1 MGGTMLAHRLKA
13 IGLAVAVVATGALTA
28 CGAGP
33 TDEVPTTSFEA
44 VSSHETSR
52 LNWEKSWD
60 SAFSRAKSEGK
71 PVLVSFEAE
80 WCVWCKKLDSTTYRD
95 TAVMSLISDSM
106 VPLILDVDGAGQ
118 AISDAHGVE
127 SLPTVLVFSPS
138 GEEVGRINGY
148 LPPGRF
154 VEVMHEILHTS

>member
-1 MGGTMLAHRLKA
+1 MFGHRLKTL
-13 IGLAVAVVATGALTA
+13 GLAVAALAMGALTA

-33 TDEVPTTSFEA
+33 ADEGPTTSFEA
-44 VSSHETSR
+44 VSTHETSR

-60 SAFSRAKSEGK
+60 SAFSRAKTEGK

-80 WCVWCKKLDSTTYRD
+80 WCVWCKKLDSTTYHD
-95 TAVMSLISDSM
+95 TDVVSLIAGSL
-106 VPLILDVDGAGQ
+106 VPLTLDVDGSGDAL
-118 AISDAHGVE
+118 SDRYGVE

-138 GEEVGRINGY
+138 GEEKGRINGY

-154 VEVMHEILHTS
+154 VEVVKEILQQS

>member
-1 MGGTMLAHRLKA
+1 MFDHRLKT
-13 IGLAVAVVATGALTA
+13 IGLAITAMAVGVLTA

-33 TDEVPTTSFEA
+33 ADEAPTTSFEA
-44 VSSHETSR
+44 VSTHETSR
-52 LNWEKSWD
+52 LDWEKSWD
-60 SAFSRAKSEGK
+60 SAFSRAKSEDK

-80 WCVWCKKLDSTTYRD
+80 WCVWCKKLDTTTFHD
-95 TAVMSLISDSM
+95 TDVVSLIAGSL
-106 VPLILDVDGAGQ
+106 VPLTLDVDGAGS
-118 AISDAHGVE
+118 ALSDHYDVD

-154 VEVMHEILHTS
+154 VEVMKEILQKG